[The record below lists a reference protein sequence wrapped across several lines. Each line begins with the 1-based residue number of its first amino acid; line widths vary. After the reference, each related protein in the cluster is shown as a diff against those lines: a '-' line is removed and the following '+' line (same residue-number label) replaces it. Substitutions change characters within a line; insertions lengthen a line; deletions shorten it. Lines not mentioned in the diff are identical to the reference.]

1 MMMKHIKMSVCAIF
15 ILGAFGNSNAQH
27 QKCIQSLCARKAL
40 VEENVIVCGNACV
53 NKLLCGTIE
62 QPVGSNDPGATGPTG
77 FTGFTGAQGA
87 AGAQGITG
95 PQGVTGV
102 TGLQGL
108 TGFTGSTGFT
118 GLTGFTGPLS
128 VGNDVSTLA
137 FIPGQISTTD
147 SLGDYVAVPD
157 AIVPINGFI
166 GGYNVAAY
174 SLAPISLNPNSVLI
188 TFKIPSFF
196 DVTQPATIRFII
208 VFGSVFGQ
216 LPQVRFGA
224 TFNSYATGTAIS
236 GSTLY
241 SSPDYNWVNPGSPI
255 ARPYIVAEIQIAA
268 PVPVVPGEL
277 AAIALNRITPT
288 TGPGGDASDVV
299 FLMAATLVGQRT

>member
-1 MMMKHIKMSVCAIF
+1 MNRLKSSMYT
-15 ILGAFGNSNAQH
+15 ILILSTSMRNDAHN
-27 QKCIQSLCARKAL
+27 QKCFQALCARKAI
-40 VEENVIVCGNACV
+40 VEENVFVCGNACV

-62 QPVGSNDPGATGPTG
+62 QQQGSNDPGSTGPTG

-95 PQGVTGV
+95 PQGITGIA
-102 TGLQGL
+102 GIQGL
-108 TGFTGSTGFT
+108 TGFTGATGFT
-118 GLTGFTGPLS
+118 GLTGFTGPIS
-128 VGNDVSTLA
+128 TSNNVATLA

-147 SLGDYVAVPD
+147 SGGDYVAVPD

-174 SLAPISLNPNSVLI
+174 TLIPVNQNPNSVLI

-196 DVTQPATIRFII
+196 DVTQPAAIRFII

-224 TFNSYATGTAIS
+224 TFNSYATGTAIA
-236 GSTLY
+236 GSPLY
-241 SSPDYNWVNPGSPI
+241 SSPDYNWVNPGSAI

-268 PVPVVPGEL
+268 PVPVVPGEI

-288 TGPGGDASDVV
+288 TGPGGDASDAVY
-299 FLMAATLVGQRT
+299 LMAATLVGQRT